1 MPDRSL
7 AEWLTLIES
16 RHPSEIEL
24 GLGRVAEVWH
34 RLLQQPRLNQ
44 CKPPLAITVA
54 GTNGKGSCITS
65 MQALLLQHGHSVG
78 TFTSPHF
85 LAWHDDLF
93 SERDDGEQAQAQ
105 GCRGRSC
112 EVIGAAGFKLL
123 WLQD

>member
-7 AEWLTLIES
+7 ADWLTLIES

-24 GLGRVAEVWH
+24 GLDRVAEVWR

-54 GTNGKGSCITS
+54 GTNGKGSCIAS
-65 MQALLLQHGHSVG
+65 MQALLLQHGHSLG

-85 LAWHDDLF
+85 LAYN
-93 SERDDGEQAQAQ
+93 ERICLAGKPVEDGLIVDAFEQIVPV
-105 GCRGRSC
+105 SL
-112 EVIGAAGFKLL
+112 V
-123 WLQD
+123 

>member
-54 GTNGKGSCITS
+54 GTNGKGSTCAMLDSILR
-65 MQALLLQHGHSVG
+65 QAGYRAGLYLPWKSGSKG
-78 TFTSPHF
+78 PKPF
-85 LAWHDDLF
+85 
-93 SERDDGEQAQAQ
+93 
-105 GCRGRSC
+105 RS
-112 EVIGAAGFKLL
+112 AGVKG
-123 WLQD
+123 